1 VNRAN
6 AQEFQGLRWQHAL
19 LALLAFGS
27 LGLMLSLPAIRQD
40 SAYHLFADRRILCGV
55 PNFWDVASNVPFLLV
70 GIAGLKFCL
79 GSGLTTGRSSWIVL
93 FAGVSLVSVGSGIYH
108 WDPNNATLVWDRLPM
123 TIAFMGLFVALL
135 AEYVHARLGSVL
147 LIPMLLLGLSS
158 VLYWERADDLRLYIW
173 VQLIPLLT
181 IPAVMLLFRPRYS
194 HSWLLAPALG
204 LYVLAKVAEIY
215 DREFFALT
223 GGQFS
228 GHSLKH
234 LVAAM
239 GCLTV
244 LWMLRIRRASA

>member
-1 VNRAN
+1 MNRAN
-6 AQEFQGLRWQHAL
+6 AQEFHGFRWQHAL

-40 SAYHLFADRRILCGV
+40 SAYHLFADRRILCGG

-70 GIAGLKFCL
+70 GIAGLKSCL
-79 GSGLTTGRSSWIVL
+79 GSGLMTGRSSWIVL

-181 IPAVMLLFRPRYS
+181 IPAVMLLFRARYS

-234 LVAAM
+234 LVAST
-239 GCLTV
+239 GCLVV
-244 LWMLRIRRASA
+244 LWMLRIRRASS